1 MIAASLF
8 SIENNDERVAG
19 RKSTP
24 SMVNASKRVWQAI
37 EKKTELITSIIAS
50 RPETDT
56 LLEALEKNI
65 DITEII
71 IATSNNKYLEEET
84 MALSRY
90 PNSLI
95 DCIHPSPEITHHK
108 MKIF

>member
-1 MIAASLF
+1 
-8 SIENNDERVAG
+8 
-19 RKSTP
+19 
-24 SMVNASKRVWQAI
+24 MVNASKRVWQAI
-37 EKKTELITSIIAS
+37 EEKTELRTSIIAS

-90 PNSLI
+90 PNSLTG
-95 DCIHPSPEITHHK
+95 CMHTHHT
-108 MKIF
+108 

>member
-1 MIAASLF
+1 MIAASLL
-8 SIENNDERVAG
+8 STESKDERVAG

-24 SMVNASKRVWQAI
+24 NMVNASKRVWQAI
-37 EKKTELITSIIAS
+37 EKKTEFITSIIAS

-71 IATSNNKYLEEET
+71 IATSNNKYL
-84 MALSRY
+84 
-90 PNSLI
+90 
-95 DCIHPSPEITHHK
+95 
-108 MKIF
+108 

>member
-1 MIAASLF
+1 
-8 SIENNDERVAG
+8 
-19 RKSTP
+19 
-24 SMVNASKRVWQAI
+24 MVNASKRVWQAI
-37 EKKTELITSIIAS
+37 EKKTELRTSIIAS

-90 PNSLI
+90 SNSLTG
-95 DCIHPSPEITHHK
+95 CIHLSPEKSRTTK
-108 MKIF
+108 